1 MSHAHLLTGKSVL
14 VTGAA
19 GCIGAWVVK
28 LLHEAGAK
36 PVVFDIVENRQRL
49 DLIMEDAD
57 AVTWECGDITDYD
70 RLSSVC
76 AQYSVA
82 AIIHLAALQVP
93 FCKADPVGS
102 TQINV
107 MGSINILEVARQQS
121 ISRLSYASSI
131 AAPAMTS
138 DDALSTLY
146 GAHKVCGEQM
156 AAVYWQDW
164 GVPSVGIRPGI
175 IYGPGRDQG
184 MSAAPTIAML
194 AASAGRDYE
203 TPFTGDVAFV
213 HVEDAAQRFIAA
225 AAKSYEGAHV
235 FDMNGSPASVDQ
247 VLDLVR
253 GYASSVTLTVSGEPM
268 PFPADDDDGALDAL
282 LQIETYR
289 SIDRGV
295 QDTMATFE
303 AARSRGISLD
313 ALFSQIMEKHA

>member
-1 MSHAHLLTGKSVL
+1 MSHAHVLTGKSVL

-28 LLHEAGAK
+28 ILSESGAH

-49 DLIMEDAD
+49 NLIMDGAD
-57 AVTWECGDITDYD
+57 DVAWECGDIADYA
-70 RLSSVC
+70 RLRSVC
-76 AQYSVA
+76 AQYRVEA
-82 AIIHLAALQVP
+82 VIHLAALQVP

-138 DDALSTLY
+138 ANALSTLY

-184 MSAAPTIAML
+184 MSSAPTIAML

-225 AAKSYEGAHV
+225 AAKNYEGAHV
-235 FDMNGSPASVDQ
+235 FDMNGTPASVDQ
-247 VLDLVR
+247 ILDLVR
-253 GYASSVTLTVSGEPM
+253 AHAPHVALTASGDAM
-268 PFPADDDDGALDAL
+268 PFPANNDDGALDTL
-282 LQIETYR
+282 LQIKPYR
-289 SIDRGV
+289 SIKRGV
-295 QDTMATFE
+295 EDTMATFE

-313 ALFSQIMEKHA
+313 ALFTQIMEKHA

>member
-1 MSHAHLLTGKSVL
+1 MSYADLLMGKSVL

-49 DLIMEDAD
+49 YLIMDGAEG
-57 AVTWECGDITDYD
+57 VTWECGDITDYD

-76 AQYSVA
+76 AQYSVE

-93 FCKADPVGS
+93 FCKSDPVGS

-146 GAHKVCGEQM
+146 GAH
-156 AAVYWQDW
+156 
-164 GVPSVGIRPGI
+164 
-175 IYGPGRDQG
+175 
-184 MSAAPTIAML
+184 
-194 AASAGRDYE
+194 
-203 TPFTGDVAFV
+203 
-213 HVEDAAQRFIAA
+213 
-225 AAKSYEGAHV
+225 
-235 FDMNGSPASVDQ
+235 
-247 VLDLVR
+247 
-253 GYASSVTLTVSGEPM
+253 
-268 PFPADDDDGALDAL
+268 
-282 LQIETYR
+282 
-289 SIDRGV
+289 
-295 QDTMATFE
+295 
-303 AARSRGISLD
+303 
-313 ALFSQIMEKHA
+313 

>member
-1 MSHAHLLTGKSVL
+1 MSHADLLTGKAVL

-49 DLIMEDAD
+49 DLIMDGAEG
-57 AVTWECGDITDYD
+57 VTWECGDITDYE
-70 RLSSVC
+70 RLRSVC
-76 AQYSVA
+76 NQYSVEA
-82 AIIHLAALQVP
+82 VIHLAALQVP

-164 GVPSVGIRPGI
+164 GVPSIGIRPGI

-184 MSAAPTIAML
+184 MSSAPTLAML
-194 AASAGRDYE
+194 AASAGRDYQ

-213 HVEDAAQRFIAA
+213 HVEDAARRFIAA
-225 AAKSYEGAHV
+225 AAKNYEGAHV
-235 FDMNGSPASVDQ
+235 FDMNGTTASVDH
-247 VLDLVR
+247 VLELVR
-253 GYASSVTLTVSGEPM
+253 AHASNVTLTLSGEAM
-268 PFPADDDDGALDAL
+268 PFPADDDDGALDAML
-282 LQIETYR
+282 EIETYR
-289 SIDRGV
+289 SIERGV
-295 QDTMATFE
+295 QDTMTTFE

-313 ALFSQIMEKHA
+313 ALFTELMGKNA